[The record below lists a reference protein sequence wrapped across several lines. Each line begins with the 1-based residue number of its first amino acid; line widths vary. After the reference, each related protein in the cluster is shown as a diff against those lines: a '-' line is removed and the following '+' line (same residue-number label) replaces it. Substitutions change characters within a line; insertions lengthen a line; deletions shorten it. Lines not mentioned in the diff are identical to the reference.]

1 MREDEICHLI
11 RIIGNKMRA
20 RGDANL
26 KERGLTFSQ
35 LQVLIAL
42 YRNEGTMTQKQ
53 LEQELNV
60 AHPTMVGLLQRLEKN
75 GYVEFG
81 SDENDKRI
89 KVVRH
94 TEKALEL
101 KEETRQRIHEM
112 SVKMFSRLN
121 DREKEELYEMLN
133 TISEELNEEQGEK
146 I

>member
-11 RIIGNKMRA
+11 RLISNKMRA
-20 RGDANL
+20 KGDANL

-35 LQVLIAL
+35 MQVLIAL
-42 YRNEGTMTQKQ
+42 YRHEGTMTQKQ

-60 AHPTMVGLLQRLEKN
+60 AHPTMVGLLQRLENN

-89 KVVRH
+89 KVVRQ

-101 KEETRQRIHEM
+101 KEETRQKVHKM
-112 SVKMFSRLN
+112 SVKMFSHLS
-121 DREKEELYEMLN
+121 DEEKESLYGMLN
-133 TISEELNEEQGEK
+133 RISEDLNEESRE
-146 I
+146 II